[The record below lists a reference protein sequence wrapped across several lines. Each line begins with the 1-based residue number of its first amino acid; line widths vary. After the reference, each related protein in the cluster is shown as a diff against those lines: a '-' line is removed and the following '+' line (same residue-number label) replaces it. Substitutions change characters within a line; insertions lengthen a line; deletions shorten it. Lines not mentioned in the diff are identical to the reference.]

1 MMQQTRLVSL
11 IETLMNTAVG
21 FLISFAAWPIAAL
34 VTGIQYGAGQHVAIV
49 AFFTVLSV
57 ARGYV
62 IRRWFNNGM
71 HVAAVKLA
79 KKALAIL
86 H

>member
-1 MMQQTRLVSL
+1 
-11 IETLMNTAVG
+11 
-21 FLISFAAWPIAAL
+21 
-34 VTGIQYGAGQHVAIV
+34 GAGQHVAIV

-86 H
+86 HA